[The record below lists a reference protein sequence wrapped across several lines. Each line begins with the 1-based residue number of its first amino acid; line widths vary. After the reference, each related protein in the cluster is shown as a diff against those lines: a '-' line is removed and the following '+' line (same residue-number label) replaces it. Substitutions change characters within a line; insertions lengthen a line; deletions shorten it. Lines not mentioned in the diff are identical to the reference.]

1 MPIRSGGSGLLH
13 DHRHGVGFIKQAKF
27 ARAFGIAGISRVHED
42 AAAHQNAVHFSHHRG
57 NPTHVEVLAAGA
69 VLASQKFADVA
80 LYGLLPEA
88 LI

>member
-1 MPIRSGGSGLLH
+1 MPIRSGGSSLLH

-69 VLASQKFADVA
+69 VLAGQKFADVA